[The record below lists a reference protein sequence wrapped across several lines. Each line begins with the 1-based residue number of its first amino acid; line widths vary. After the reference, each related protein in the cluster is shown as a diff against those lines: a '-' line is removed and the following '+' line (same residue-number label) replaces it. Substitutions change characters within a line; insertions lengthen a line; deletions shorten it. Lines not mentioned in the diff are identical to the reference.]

1 MTIQQAYDAG
11 REAFKAGRMAAP
23 ALNQSFIVAACSS
36 VVKTVILLEAYNK
49 GWHTENIVA

>member
-23 ALNQSFIVAACSS
+23 ALNQTFIAAACSS
-36 VVKTVILLEAYNK
+36 AVKTVILLDAYNK
-49 GWHTENIVA
+49 GWHTENLVA